1 MRTRTVKE
9 LLLGAK
15 EAAELMLDLSY
26 AAIFFEDR
34 ELAREV
40 VRLEARVGEQL
51 HELRTVCMVASRTRE
66 DAEQLA
72 GVLGTAVAIEGIAD
86 AADEIAQVV
95 TRELGV
101 PAQLREDLRHA
112 TEVTARA
119 RVHDGSDL
127 AHRTLAE
134 VELPTR
140 TGMWVIA
147 VRRSDDWVFD
157 PDGDVPLRVD
167 DVLFIQGPR
176 EGVDLVRGLAGSTVR
191 EPAPTPDGPVPSDLD
206 RAVDLVVELKQVSE
220 VAVGLAYAAILLD
233 EPALAHE
240 VGAIEATSDRLFH
253 DLERWVLRAAAGIPD
268 PEQLRGLL
276 HLASASERIVDAARS
291 MCRIVED
298 GREAHPVIA
307 DALAA
312 ADELAIDVHVAAGSD
327 AAGQTFGELRLQ
339 QRTGMEVLAVQRDG
353 RWQYRPARTRAVA
366 GGDRLLAIGPYDGAA
381 LIRGLCGDERPTEE
395 IGLSGE

>member
-26 AAIFFEDR
+26 AAIFFDDHA
-34 ELAREV
+34 LAREV
-40 VRLEARVGEQL
+40 VRLEARVGELL

-66 DAEQLA
+66 DAEQVA
-72 GVLGTAVAIEGIAD
+72 GVLATAVAIEGIAD

-119 RVHDGSDL
+119 RVHEGSEL

-157 PDGDVPLRVD
+157 PDGAVPLRVD

-176 EGVDLVRGLAGSTVR
+176 EGVDLVRGLSGSTVR
-191 EPAPTPDGPVPSDLD
+191 EPAPPPDGPVPSDLD

-298 GREAHPVIA
+298 GGEAHPVIA

-312 ADELAIDVHVAAGSD
+312 ADEIAIDVHVAAGCD
-327 AAGQTFGELRLQ
+327 AAGRTFGELRLQ
-339 QRTGMEVLAVQRDG
+339 QRTGMEVLAVQREG
-353 RWQYRPARTRAVA
+353 RWQYRPPRTRAVA

-381 LIRGLCGDERPTEE
+381 LLRGLCGDDRPAED

>member
-26 AAIFFEDR
+26 AAIFFDDHA
-34 ELAREV
+34 LAREV
-40 VRLEARVGEQL
+40 VRLEDRVGGLL

-72 GVLGTAVAIEGIAD
+72 GVLATAVAIEGIAD

-119 RVHDGSDL
+119 RVHEGSEL

-176 EGVDLVRGLAGSTVR
+176 GGVDLVRGLSGSTVR
-191 EPAPTPDGPVPSDLD
+191 EPAPPPDGPAPTDLD

-291 MCRIVED
+291 MCRIVEAD
-298 GREAHPVIA
+298 GEAHPVIA

-312 ADELAIDVHVAAGSD
+312 ADEIAIDVHVAAGCD
-327 AAGQTFGELRLQ
+327 AAGRSFGELRLQ
-339 QRTGMEVLAVQRDG
+339 QRTGMEVLAVQREG
-353 RWQYRPARTRAVA
+353 RWQYRPPRTRTVA

-381 LIRGLCGDERPTEE
+381 LLRGLCGDDRPTED
-395 IGLSGE
+395 IGLSGA

>member
-1 MRTRTVKE
+1 MRNRTVKE

-15 EAAELMLDLSY
+15 EAAELMLDLAY
-26 AAIFFEDR
+26 AAIFFEDHA
-34 ELAREV
+34 LAREV
-40 VRLEARVGEQL
+40 VRLEARVGELL

-72 GVLGTAVAIEGIAD
+72 GVLATAVAIEGIAD
-86 AADEIAQVV
+86 AADEIAHVV

-119 RVHDGSDL
+119 KVHEGSEL
-127 AHRTLAE
+127 AQRTLAE

-147 VRRSDDWVFD
+147 VRRDRDWVFD
-157 PDGDVPLRVD
+157 PDGDERLRVE
-167 DVLFIQGPR
+167 DVLFVQGPR
-176 EGVDLVRGLAGSTVR
+176 EGVDLVRGLSGSAIR
-191 EPAPTPDGPVPSDLD
+191 EPVPPPDGPVPTDLD

-233 EPALAHE
+233 EPALAVE
-240 VGAIEATSDRLFH
+240 VSAIEATSDRLFH
-253 DLERWVLRAAAGIPD
+253 DLERWVLRAAAGLTD

-307 DALAA
+307 DALAE
-312 ADELAIDVHVAAGSD
+312 ADEIAIDVHVAEGCE
-327 AAGQTFGELRLQ
+327 AAGRTFGDLRLQ
-339 QRTGMEVLAVQRDG
+339 QRTGMEVLAVEHGG
-353 RWQYRPARTRAVA
+353 RWLHRPARTRAVA
-366 GGDRLLAIGPYDGAA
+366 AGDRLLAIGPYDGAV
-381 LIRGLCGDERPTEE
+381 LLRGLCGDDRPADD